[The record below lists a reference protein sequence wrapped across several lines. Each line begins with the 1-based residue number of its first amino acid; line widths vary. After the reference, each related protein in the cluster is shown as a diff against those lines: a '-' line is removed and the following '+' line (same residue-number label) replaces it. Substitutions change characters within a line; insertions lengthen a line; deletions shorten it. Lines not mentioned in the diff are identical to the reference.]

1 MSPFFFRTLIIQ
13 IMNKYANIITVK
25 NMECQYYAFK
35 KIKCRLDVVSGV
47 PLLRFGFYSMNIRS
61 HGGVYRMA
69 SLRQYEEVLRKLTK
83 ELKTIDDNK
92 VIERWNSFVT
102 EHIEPLMQSY
112 FNDNLASYLN
122 EKQ

>member
-1 MSPFFFRTLIIQ
+1 MTRYS
-13 IMNKYANIITVK
+13 NIITVK

-35 KIKCRLDVVSGV
+35 KVKCRLDVVAGV

-112 FNDNLASYLN
+112 FNNTLDLYING
-122 EKQ
+122 KQ

>member
-1 MSPFFFRTLIIQ
+1 
-13 IMNKYANIITVK
+13 MNKYANIITVK

-83 ELKTIDDNK
+83 ELKTIDDAK
-92 VIERWNSFVT
+92 VMERWNSFVT
-102 EHIEPLMQSY
+102 DHIEPLMSHF
-112 FNDNLASYLN
+112 FNDSLNQYLDG
-122 EKQ
+122 KK